1 MEAYDV
7 TNILAYGA
15 IPYSTR
21 ILYGLLI
28 DTCKIGNSWY
38 KYFICIFSS
47 LQFSSCLFLLIY
59 SVPESQKYITII
71 FLALNWL
78 CVSANDLITSVL
90 LIHQAKLD
98 IQKGNDVL

>member
-28 DTCKIGNSWY
+28 DTCKIGNSRY
-38 KYFICIFSS
+38 KYFICLFSS
-47 LQFSSCLFLLIY
+47 L
-59 SVPESQKYITII
+59 
-71 FLALNWL
+71 
-78 CVSANDLITSVL
+78 
-90 LIHQAKLD
+90 
-98 IQKGNDVL
+98 